1 MKSPSLPKL
10 LAGLVLVL
18 AVFVA
23 AFVLPA
29 HKPEPHH
36 VPLALVGPPAL
47 ARSLEQQR
55 PGAVAIE
62 SYASEADARRAIDGR
77 DVYGALIVDGNGSR
91 RLLIASA
98 ASATVAQMLR
108 TIAETQR
115 PVVVDDIKPLVKED
129 PRGSTL
135 NALFLALVMA
145 SSIAVLGLTSAGFRG
160 LRLLGAIAAFA
171 VLGALTVVGLVGEA
185 IGALPGSYAAL
196 SAVAALVLLAVALPI
211 AGLQRLLGQAGAAIG
226 GLFFVLLANP
236 ASGNAGAPE
245 LLPGFW
251 RQLSQLMPPG
261 AGGTSLRNVA
271 YFDGNAV
278 LHPLLVLSAYAVAG
292 LTLLALGE
300 RRRGRAGD
308 ESDTPADRPADPTD
322 LKEAA

>member
-1 MKSPSLPKL
+1 M
-10 LAGLVLVL
+10 LVL
-18 AVFVA
+18 AVFAA

-29 HKPEPHH
+29 HKPQPHH
-36 VPLALVGPPAL
+36 VPLALVGPPKL
-47 ARSLEQQR
+47 AETLEHER
-55 PGAVAIE
+55 PGALDVK
-62 SYASEADARRAIDGR
+62 SYSSEADARAAIDHR
-77 DVYGALIVDGNGSR
+77 DVYGALVVDARGSR

-98 ASATVAQMLR
+98 ASATVARTLR
-108 TIAETQR
+108 TIAESQGQVAVR
-115 PVVVDDIKPLVKED
+115 DVKPLVAED

-145 SSIAVLGLTSAGFRG
+145 SSIAVLALTSAGFRG

-171 VLGALTVVGLVGEA
+171 VLGAFTVVGLVGEA
-185 IGALPGSYAAL
+185 VGALPGSFAAL
-196 SAVAALVLLAVALPI
+196 SAVAALVLVAVALPI

-271 YFDGNAV
+271 YFDGNAL
-278 LHPLLVLSAYAVAG
+278 LHPLLVLSAYGVAG

-300 RRRGRAGD
+300 RRRRRSGG
-308 ESDTPADRPADPTD
+308 ESDTPADRPAHPTD